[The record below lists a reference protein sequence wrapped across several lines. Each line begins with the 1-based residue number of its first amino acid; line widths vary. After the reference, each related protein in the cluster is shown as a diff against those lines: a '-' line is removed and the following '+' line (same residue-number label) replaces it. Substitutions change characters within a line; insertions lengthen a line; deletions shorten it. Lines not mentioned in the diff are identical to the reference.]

1 MCGRFALDH
10 STDAVVAWFLA
21 TTNRFPEWVPSWNIA
36 PTSTIPLLVTTA
48 SGERIL
54 APARWSL
61 VPSWSKELTL
71 KYPTF
76 NARSETAAAKPTFR
90 DSLSSQRCI
99 IPITGYYE
107 FSSTNGTKAPYFIH
121 QPEQSLVGLAGLYS
135 WWTNPDTGVLLATT
149 TILTRD
155 SAGTLTSLHDRM
167 PLAVEHEDVQRW
179 LDPTITG
186 GAELIAE
193 ISRKAEKSQDQWEFY
208 EVSPLRGDGPH
219 LIHKL
224 GSD

>member
-1 MCGRFALDH
+1 
-10 STDAVVAWFLA
+10 
-21 TTNRFPEWVPSWNIA
+21 
-36 PTSTIPLLVTTA
+36 
-48 SGERIL
+48 
-54 APARWSL
+54 
-61 VPSWSKELTL
+61 
-71 KYPTF
+71 
-76 NARSETAAAKPTFR
+76 
-90 DSLSSQRCI
+90 
-99 IPITGYYE
+99 
-107 FSSTNGTKAPYFIH
+107 
-121 QPEQSLVGLAGLYS
+121 LVGLAGLYS

-186 GAELIAE
+186 GADLIAE